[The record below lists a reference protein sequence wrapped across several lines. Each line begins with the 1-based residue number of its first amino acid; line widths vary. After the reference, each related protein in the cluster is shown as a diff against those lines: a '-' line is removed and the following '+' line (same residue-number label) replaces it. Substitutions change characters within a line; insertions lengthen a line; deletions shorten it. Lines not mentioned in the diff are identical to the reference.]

1 MELVAWFCRMNPE
14 SRSIV
19 AARDVDQMVEKL
31 TDPSP
36 IPEKTQPDIRAYAK
50 ACNYVEN
57 DCEYNR
63 LLREVALELVRRE
76 LRSLSTVEQD
86 VLQMIEALDDMDK
99 SINLLDERLYEW
111 SLLHRDD
118 IARTKD
124 LPLSLTG
131 QGPVGELA
139 TAIIDLR
146 RSRQRIEEEL
156 SMSISTIAPNMSEL
170 AGPLLAARLMSR
182 AGSLSRL
189 SELPSSTI
197 QIMGAEK
204 ALFKH
209 LKGKAPSPKHGLI
222 YRHPAIMN
230 APKRLR
236 GRLAR
241 ALSGKLAIA
250 ARIDYHSG
258 VILPELKGSLE
269 NRLSEIRRT
278 GPGAKQSKRN
288 L

>member
-1 MELVAWFCRMNPE
+1 MMELVAWFGRVDPE
-14 SRSIV
+14 SASII
-19 AARDVDQMVEKL
+19 AAGNMEQMVEKL
-31 TDPSP
+31 TGLSP
-36 IPEKTQPDIRAYAK
+36 LPEIAQPDLRALAK
-50 ACNYVEN
+50 ACHYVE
-57 DCEYNR
+57 DDSEYNR

-76 LRSLSTVEQD
+76 LRNLATVEQD
-86 VLQMIEALDDMDK
+86 VLHMIEALDDMDK
-99 SINLLDERLYEW
+99 SINLLEERLYEW

-118 IARTKD
+118 LARTKD

-131 QGPVGELA
+131 HGPIGELA
-139 TAIIDLR
+139 TTILDLR
-146 RSRQRIEEEL
+146 RSRQKIEEDL
-156 SMSISTIAPNMSEL
+156 GMSITTIAPNLSEL

-182 AGSLSRL
+182 AGSLQRL

-204 ALFKH
+204 SLYKH

-222 YRHPAIMN
+222 YRHPAILN

-236 GRLAR
+236 GRLSR

-258 VILPELKGSLE
+258 VVAPELKNSLE
-269 NRLSEIRRT
+269 ERLSEIRRT
-278 GPGAKQSKRN
+278 GQKKQSERN
-288 L
+288 R